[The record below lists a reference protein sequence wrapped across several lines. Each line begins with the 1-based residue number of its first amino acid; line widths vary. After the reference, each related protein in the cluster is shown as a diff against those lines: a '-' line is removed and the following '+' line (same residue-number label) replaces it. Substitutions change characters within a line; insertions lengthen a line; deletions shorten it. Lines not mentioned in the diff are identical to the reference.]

1 MYIFENSGLGEA
13 PSCSSTNCSA
23 ISVDRFDKQPPNL
36 QRVLT
41 KSFKD
46 PAAWFGK
53 LDLERRGALTS
64 IFNRLC
70 RYGVW
75 CQVGRILKIDAGEA
89 PVLIADRVFQVP
101 GRTPSVHFMSLG
113 GDKLLKALMKT
124 GRFCMARGIG
134 ASQHPGQTTLRE
146 ISGSDSLHVSIG
158 PGNKFDAHIDK
169 FSPVLEHPGSSFC
182 SNRPSVGAVTHI
194 GRELVPEWVRKI
206 TGLPGVQAFPE
217 PAATFPPS
225 EPTSR
230 QEGGSPP
237 IVGVTWR
244 GPGARTQ
251 PHVQRETTPVL
262 SMEVVTR
269 IGRAIK
275 EQVSPDALLPARVRA
290 RRAKARWAAETAGP
304 NEEAALRRARDAAEQ
319 EAENYPEPQT
329 LALDLAERM
338 ERARRGRLTWVKINL
353 PQYGSTD
360 FSSRKPIAAQIRR
373 MALIVR
379 NYLHEHAKDVRT
391 VVIIFGSGNIAT
403 REEIKLP

>member
-1 MYIFENSGLGEA
+1 MYIFEGSGFGEA
-13 PSCSSTNCSA
+13 PSCVSSNCSA
-23 ISVDRFDKQPPNL
+23 ISVDRFEKQPPDL

-46 PAAWFGK
+46 PAAWFTK
-53 LDLERRGALTS
+53 LDAESRIALTS

-70 RYGVW
+70 RYGLW
-75 CQVGRILKIDAGEA
+75 CQVGRILRIDAGEA

-113 GDKLLKALMKT
+113 GDKLVKALMKT

-134 ASQHPGQTTLRE
+134 ASQHPGQTTVRE

-158 PGNKFDAHIDK
+158 PGDKFDAHIDK
-169 FSPVLEHPGSSFC
+169 FSPVPEHPGSSFC
-182 SNRPSVGAVTHI
+182 SNRPSVAAVTHI

-206 TGLPGVQAFPE
+206 TGLPGVQVFPE
-217 PAATFPPS
+217 PTGTFPPS
-225 EPTSR
+225 EPIPR
-230 QEGGSPP
+230 QEAVSPP

-244 GPGARTQ
+244 GPRPRTQ
-251 PHVQRETTPVL
+251 PKAQRETTPLL

-269 IGRAIK
+269 IHRAIK
-275 EQVSPDALLPARVRA
+275 EQVSLDALLPARVRA

-304 NEEAALRRARDAAEQ
+304 NEEAALRRAREAAEQ
-319 EAENYPEPQT
+319 EAENYPDPQT

-353 PQYGSTD
+353 PQYESSD
-360 FSSRKPIAAQIRR
+360 FSSRKPIAEQIRR
-373 MALIVR
+373 IALTLR
-379 NYLHEHAKDVRT
+379 NYLPEHAKDVRT
-391 VVIIFGSGNIAT
+391 IVIIFGSGNNAT